1 MGAWTWLQLAGWPPH
16 GEEEERNAGAALLL
30 HAACRDVLQTAMEQ
44 VGLPLG
50 IFMQDVYRHLVRGGC
65 PDASPLPYGTDLA
78 PCWHGHNWEAPPGNE
93 WLLAEPALDAAPPP
107 SAPPP
112 RLQPWAEQPGS
123 LLLALPDDLLA
134 RAVNSLDEAD
144 RLQACDSLARCCRQ
158 LRAAAAGHPAYWQGK
173 CLREAPFL
181 DWRPLL
187 DGPGRQMLTG
197 GRSTKAWSLRR
208 SRTPPVCA
216 TGCASPAWWAHLPPA
231 AAASAGRGG
240 DEGGGAE
247 GADEAGDEGA
257 EQAVEVSG
265 SGRGVEADQ

>member
-1 MGAWTWLQLAGWPPH
+1 M
-16 GEEEERNAGAALLL
+16 ER
-30 HAACRDVLQTAMEQ
+30 

-50 IFMQDVYRHLVRGGC
+50 VFIEDVYRHLVRSGC
-65 PDASPLPYGTDLA
+65 PDASTLPYGADLA
-78 PCWHGHNWEAPPGNE
+78 PCWHGHNWEAPQGNE

-134 RAVNSLDEAD
+134 RVVHSLDEAD

-197 GRSTKAWSLRR
+197 GRS
-208 SRTPPVCA
+208 
-216 TGCASPAWWAHLPPA
+216 
-231 AAASAGRGG
+231 AGRGG

-257 EQAVEVSG
+257 EQAVEPPRVCAAEGCSNT
-265 SGRGVEADQ
+265 RGLRRCAGCGTVRYCSDACQSAHWKAHRPECRRLQAAVAREAEASRE